1 MFNEEL
7 SNAQQQVFE
16 QGLYT
21 WEKRGVIGVFLKE
34 GDTDGIYII
43 SLNVEA
49 VSYIEVKLAF
59 ESGLVVAGGLVSHAI
74 IDASVRQLHLANR
87 NDETIGGDGFQ

>member
-49 VSYIEVKLAF
+49 VSY
-59 ESGLVVAGGLVSHAI
+59 AI